1 MGKDEIVYN
10 LAKEFKALNT
20 EMFAAE
26 WRKNIT
32 DMQLRKRRYDA
43 LLQWINV
50 QIKRFEIDVKILNP
64 ADKNAEYTQKY
75 FKQFFR
81 SMAQLGVLVQFR
93 ELLQDPKCTSTQAAN
108 IEYTIEKMFYVYYD
122 ASVDYYLDLPK
133 E

>member
-1 MGKDEIVYN
+1 MGKDEIEYN

-64 ADKNAEYTQKY
+64 ADKNAEYTQKD

-93 ELLQDPKCTSTQAAN
+93 ELLQDPKCTSAQAEN

>member
-1 MGKDEIVYN
+1 MGKDEIEYN

-64 ADKNAEYTQKY
+64 ADKNAEY
-75 FKQFFR
+75 
-81 SMAQLGVLVQFR
+81 
-93 ELLQDPKCTSTQAAN
+93 
-108 IEYTIEKMFYVYYD
+108 
-122 ASVDYYLDLPK
+122 
-133 E
+133 